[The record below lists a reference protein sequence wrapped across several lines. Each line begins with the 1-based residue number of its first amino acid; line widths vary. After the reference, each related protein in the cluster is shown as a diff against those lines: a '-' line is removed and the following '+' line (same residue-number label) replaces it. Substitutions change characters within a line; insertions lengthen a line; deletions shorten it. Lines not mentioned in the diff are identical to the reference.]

1 MREPHHDGPM
11 TEEPSP
17 IERIT
22 MKNRHGTLL
31 CAASVTDFSA
41 LIYPSPSRE
50 RRSSAAELMQ

>member
-1 MREPHHDGPM
+1 MREPHNDGPV

-31 CAASVTDFSA
+31 RAAPARDFSA
-41 LIYPSPSRE
+41 LI
-50 RRSSAAELMQ
+50 